1 MKIHTNK
8 FIVIAVL
15 SALAFTASAGDSKY
29 KSQKDKLSYAIG
41 VQMGNSLKQQGFVVD
56 AKVVGQAIAD
66 VLAGSKLK
74 VSDSDMQAAITAY
87 QQEAAAK
94 QKAKVAKQKA
104 AGDKYLAEN
113 KKRKGVKTLASGVQY
128 EILTAGKGAKPKK
141 TDTVK
146 VHYHGTLIDGSVFDS
161 SVKRGVPAEFPVN
174 RVIPGWTEILQ
185 LMPVGSKWK
194 VAIPSKLAYG
204 DRGQGKIGPGST
216 LIFEIELLEIK
227 K

>member
-1 MKIHTNK
+1 VKIHTNK
-8 FIVIAVL
+8 FIAIAVL
-15 SALAFTASAGDSKY
+15 SVLAFTVSAGDAKY
-29 KSQKDKLSYAIG
+29 KSQKDRLSYAVG
-41 VQMGNSLKQQGFVVD
+41 VQMGNSLKQQGLEVD

-66 VLAGSKLK
+66 ILAGSKLK

-87 QQEAAAK
+87 QQEMTAK
-94 QKAKVAKQKA
+94 QQAVVKKQKA
-104 AGDKYLAEN
+104 AGAEFLAKN

-128 EILTAGKGAKPKK
+128 EILKAGKGAKPKK
-141 TDTVK
+141 TDKVK

-174 RVIPGWTEILQ
+174 QVIPGWTEILQ

-194 VAIPSKLAYG
+194 VAIPSNLAYG
-204 DRGQGKIGPGST
+204 DRGQGKIGPGET
-216 LIFEIELLEIK
+216 LLFDIDLLEIK